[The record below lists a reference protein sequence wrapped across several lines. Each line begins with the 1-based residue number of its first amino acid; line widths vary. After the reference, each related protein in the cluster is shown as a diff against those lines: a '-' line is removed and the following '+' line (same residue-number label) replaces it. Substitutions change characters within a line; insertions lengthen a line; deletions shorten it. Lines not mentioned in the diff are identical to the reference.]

1 MRAVYIIVLISL
13 LTTLSIASN
22 LPSSFKEA
30 LALADKQDKDRDRAT
45 RIYDAVDL
53 KDYYEK
59 KYMPLFQSCFKSTG
73 ETSSFSFILAIGSD
87 GRVLRL
93 YNDHESKNFSC
104 VRPTLQKDEFPHPPF
119 APYYMHVEMNFSQ

>member
-1 MRAVYIIVLISL
+1 MKTLYIVVLISV
-13 LTTLSIASN
+13 LTASGIAAN
-22 LPSSFKEA
+22 LPGSFKDA
-30 LALADKQDKDRDRAT
+30 LALADKQDKERDRAT

-73 ETSSFSFILAIGSD
+73 ETSSFSFIAAIGAD
-87 GRVLRL
+87 GHVLRL

-104 VRPTLQKDEFPHPPF
+104 IRP
-119 APYYMHVEMNFSQ
+119 